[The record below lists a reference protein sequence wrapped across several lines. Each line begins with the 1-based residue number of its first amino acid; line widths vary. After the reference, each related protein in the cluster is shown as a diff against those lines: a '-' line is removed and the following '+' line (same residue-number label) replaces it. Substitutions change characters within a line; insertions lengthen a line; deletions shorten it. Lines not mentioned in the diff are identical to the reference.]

1 MKKIFTLFIT
11 TICIIKF
18 YAINFQVDGIYYNTI
33 NENEVGV
40 AYGAPSTVF
49 PNTYTGDIVIPAI
62 VTYNDTTYNVTSIE
76 DYAFYQCT
84 GLTSITIPA
93 SIKSIGDM
101 AFFGCSALNKTIY
114 TGDIANWCAI
124 KFITFTANP
133 INYSQNLY
141 INNQE
146 LKDLVI
152 PNTVESIGDFAFFG
166 FTTLSSISIPTSVK
180 NIGSGALAH
189 CSGLTS
195 ITIPSSVTNI
205 GDGVLYGSIGLTSI
219 VVESGNTIYDSRNN
233 CNAII
238 ETANNKLISGCRNTI
253 IPNNIECIGS
263 SAFRDYSNLTSIAIP
278 TSVKSIEYSAF
289 RDCKNLTSISIP
301 TNVMSIGNIAFAG
314 CDSLTSIVVESG
326 NTVYDS
332 RNNCNAIIETKT
344 NSLVVGCSKTIIP
357 NDVEI
362 IGYGAFSYLSSL
374 TSISIPSS
382 VKSIGYM
389 AFRDCTALSEVKMSN
404 GITTIEDYAFGY
416 CTSLTSISLPESVTS
431 LGIGAFGECSA
442 LSSITLSN
450 NIKEIKYQTFM
461 YCSSLE
467 EITLPN
473 SITMIDIYAFY
484 YCTNLRSLT
493 VPNGTTSIGDGALAY
508 CYALTSISLPA
519 SMTSLGDGALADCS
533 SLDSI
538 ICDAVTPP
546 ALEPETFYNLTP
558 SDITLSVPSES
569 VNTYKTTTIWQDFN
583 IQAKNDIVNNIENI
597 GLDNE
602 DCTNKTYKVFRN
614 GQLVIIRNG
623 VEYNAAG
630 IKL

>member
-1 MKKIFTLFIT
+1 MRKIFAFLIA
-11 TICIIKF
+11 TICVISIC
-18 YAINFQVDGIYYNTI
+18 AQNFQVDGLYYNIT
-33 NENEVGV
+33 NENEVGI
-40 AYGAPSTVF
+40 AYGAASTLYQ
-49 PNTYTGDIVIPAI
+49 NTYTGDIVIPAT
-62 VTYNDTTYNVTSIE
+62 VTYNGTTYNVTSIE
-76 DYAFYQCT
+76 DAAFYQCP

-101 AFFGCSALNKTIY
+101 AFYICPALTKTIY
-114 TGDIANWCAI
+114 TGDVASWCDI
-124 KFITFTANP
+124 KFATFTANP
-133 INYSQNLY
+133 INCTQNLY
-141 INNQE
+141 INDQE

-152 PNTVESIGDFAFFG
+152 PNTVDSIEDFTFFG
-166 FTTLSSISIPTSVK
+166 CASLSSISIPTSVK
-180 NIGSGALAH
+180 RIGNGALAH

-195 ITIPSSVTNI
+195 ITIPNTVTSI
-205 GDGVLYGSIGLTSI
+205 GDGVLYGSLGLTSI
-219 VVESGNTIYDSRNN
+219 VVESGNTVYDSRDN

-263 SAFRDYSNLTSIAIP
+263 NSFRDYSNLTSIDIP
-278 TSVKSIEYSAF
+278 ASVKSIEYSAF
-289 RDCKNLTSISIP
+289 RDCKNLTSITIP
-301 TNVMSIGNIAFAG
+301 ANVMSIGNIAFAG
-314 CDSLTSIVVESG
+314 CNSITSMVVDGG

-357 NDVEI
+357 DDVES

-374 TSISIPSS
+374 TSISIPSN

-389 AFRDCTALSEVKMSN
+389 SFRDCTALSEVKMSN
-404 GITTIEDYAFGY
+404 GITTIDDYAFGY

-442 LSSITLSN
+442 LTSITLGN

-461 YCSSLE
+461 FCSSLE

-473 SITMIDIYAFY
+473 SITMIDVYAFY
-484 YCTNLRSLT
+484 YCTKLRSLT
-493 VPNGTTSIGDGALAY
+493 VPNGTTSIGVGALAY

-519 SMTSLGDGALADCS
+519 SMTSLGDGALADCL

-546 ALEPETFYNLTP
+546 TVEPETFFNLTP

-569 VNTYKTTTIWQDFN
+569 VNTYKTTPIWQDFN